1 MATGLPTTDSTRG
14 RLRLMLSLRLT
25 PPTWLTDTTTPSP
38 PTPTPLPTPSPPT
51 PTPLPPPSPPTLMPT
66 PTPPTDTGPPTLP
79 TPMATPGG
87 NFPPRCHPQPQ
98 SKAAQQIVKRFE
110 VPRLLKI
117 DDTTDSFSVS
127 QVYVFTA

>member
-1 MATGLPTTDSTRG
+1 MGPTPPTATGLPTTPLARG
-14 RLRLMLSLRLT
+14 RLRLSLT
-25 PPTWLTDTTTPSP
+25 PPTWPTDTTIPLMDTG
-38 PTPTPLPTPSPPT
+38 PTDTLPTD
-51 PTPLPPPSPPTLMPT
+51 L
-66 PTPPTDTGPPTLP
+66 TDTGPPTLP

-87 NFPPRCHPQPQ
+87 NLPPRCHPQPQ